1 MINIVEVNKI
11 HKEGHFALANKSG
24 GEIRGARG
32 LLVENLV
39 ADCWESLGPEYKVV
53 SQGKH
58 AISFKGNKLME
69 IGCDVDC
76 YKNEELVCIVEC
88 KSYLDKPYLERAMTD
103 FGYLEEVTKVP
114 KIVVTLE
121 NAINKNTYEFI
132 VHRNQ
137 DINFNGMYTLCLG
150 KRSAEKPIYI
160 QEYFKYIDEELFK
173 NLMDFFKRL

>member
-1 MINIVEVNKI
+1 MKTILENEIMIDDAIYNIED
-11 HKEGHFALANKSG
+11 L
-24 GEIRGARG
+24 
-32 LLVENLV
+32 
-39 ADCWESLGPEYKVV
+39 
-53 SQGKH
+53 
-58 AISFKGNKLME
+58 
-69 IGCDVDC
+69 DC